1 MVDAQTI
8 GVLVTATSVTV
19 AAVYYIM
26 TLRTQR
32 MNMKNTLETRR
43 IGVVQNMM
51 TALSSF
57 EGQKAGIETANFE
70 WKDYED
76 FERKYGTDNDVD
88 AAAKRFMLWQ
98 SWNGMG
104 LMLRRGMIEAED
116 LYDIGGSMVV
126 MHWKKWEP
134 IVQEIRRRYWGSDYL
149 RDFEYLNDEMMKIK
163 IMRDSSYKVP
173 ETFFKYV
180 PDK

>member
-1 MVDAQTI
+1 VSI
-8 GVLVTATSVTV
+8 CLFVLLIAIPTRFRSSPLTFATS
-19 AAVYYIM
+19 ARA
-26 TLRTQR
+26 
-32 MNMKNTLETRR
+32 
-43 IGVVQNMM
+43 
-51 TALSSF
+51 
-57 EGQKAGIETANFE
+57 
-70 WKDYED
+70 
-76 FERKYGTDNDVD
+76 RKYGTDNDVD

-149 RDFEYLNDEMMKIK
+149 KDFEYLNDEMMKIK